1 MSRKVRSWVLY
12 SSRAKFLS
20 FPDHLQDSAP
30 CYQYADETTAYKH
43 RSVKGISQS
52 VSDLNWSLKTLNARS
67 TASNLTLNSE
77 ETKSMPIWT
86 SHWPVSTTSNILI
99 QVYKSLSTN
108 LKESTTRNYWVFIYM
123 NTKWDRHVNE
133 VFNAYQEPIL
143 IGSCACYGIL
153 WTLPK
158 LKNFTDSRLS
168 KRLVGSLVLSKL
180 DYYDS
185 A

>member
-1 MSRKVRSWVLY
+1 MLSVRWRHDRLQTLFRKRNITICIRS
-12 SSRAKFLS
+12 KFILENTE
-20 FPDHLQDSAP
+20 
-30 CYQYADETTAYKH
+30 CTVY
-43 RSVKGISQS
+43 GIKS
-52 VSDLNWSLKTLNARS
+52 
-67 TASNLTLNSE
+67 NSE
-77 ETKSMPIWT
+77 ETNSMPIWT

-143 IGSCACYGIL
+143 IGSCACYGTL

-158 LKNFTDSRLS
+158 LKNFTDSILR
-168 KRLVGSLVLSKL
+168 KRLVESLVLSKL
-180 DYYDS
+180 DYCDS
-185 A
+185 V